1 MIRNRF
7 LVVTSLALLERLR
20 ANKPLQ
26 EVETYT
32 LTQKIFE
39 SQNYKSFCGKMWANP
54 DSVSADGQKYKEC
67 EDRASLIAISLKE
80 AGLGDISSQN
90 VKAIKRWNEIDLI
103 IDRLQDEARK
113 KARDDSKN
121 LWGDWSKKQE

>member
-1 MIRNRF
+1 MRKV
-7 LVVTSLALLERLR
+7 LLLCLTSLSLSACIQGD
-20 ANKPLQ
+20 NPLQ
-26 EVETYT
+26 DVETKT
-32 LTQKIFE
+32 LAQKIFE

-54 DSVSADGQKYKEC
+54 DTVSKDGQRYKEC

-90 VKAIKRWNEIDLI
+90 VIAIKRWSKIDLI
-103 IDRLQDEARK
+103 IETLQDEARQ

>member
-1 MIRNRF
+1 MRKVLLLCLIT
-7 LVVTSLALLERLR
+7 LSLSACIQED
-20 ANKPLQ
+20 NPLQ
-26 EVETYT
+26 DVETNT
-32 LTQKIFE
+32 LAQKIFE

-67 EDRASLIAISLKE
+67 EDSASLIAISLKE
-80 AGLGDISSQN
+80 AGLGDISARN
-90 VKAIKRWNEIDLI
+90 VKAIKRWSEIDLI
-103 IDRLQDEARK
+103 IEHLQDETRQ

>member
-1 MIRNRF
+1 MRKVLLLCLIT
-7 LVVTSLALLERLR
+7 LSLNACIQED
-20 ANKPLQ
+20 NPLQ
-26 EVETYT
+26 DVETNT
-32 LTQKIFE
+32 LAQKIFE

-54 DSVSADGQKYKEC
+54 VSVSADGQKYKEC
-67 EDRASLIAISLKE
+67 EDRASLIAIPLKD

-90 VKAIKRWNEIDLI
+90 VKAIKRWSEIDLI

>member
-1 MIRNRF
+1 MRKTI
-7 LVVTSLALLERLR
+7 LLAVATLSLSACIQG
-20 ANKPLQ
+20 NNPLQ
-26 EVETYT
+26 DVETNT
-32 LTQKIFE
+32 LAQKVFE

-54 DSVSADGQKYKEC
+54 DSRSADGPKYEEC

-90 VKAIKRWNEIDLI
+90 VKAIKRWSEIDLI
-103 IDRLQDEARK
+103 IQRLQDAARK
-113 KARDDSKN
+113 KAREDSKN

>member
-1 MIRNRF
+1 MRKV
-7 LVVTSLALLERLR
+7 LLLCLTSLSLSACIQGD
-20 ANKPLQ
+20 NPLQ
-26 EVETYT
+26 DVETNT
-32 LTQKIFE
+32 LAQKIFE

-80 AGLGDISSQN
+80 AGLGDISARN
-90 VKAIKRWNEIDLI
+90 VKSIKRWSEIDLI
-103 IDRLQDEARK
+103 IERLQDEARK